1 MKGVLPCGF
10 GRKTFYSGGVEC
22 THPLAPSPVILLS
35 GADAGDAAKGS
46 DMTTEVRKPSLFW
59 ALLTLFLPVGVIL
72 YGTVWLGVRPP
83 VLPLLAAIA
92 LAACMCLRIGFK
104 WEELQEGMFQ
114 ALGRIQIAVAI
125 LVLVGM
131 IIAAWL
137 ASGTIPAIIYWGL
150 KLIAPEHFLL
160 SAMVL
165 CSVASVATGTSFGTM
180 GTLGVA
186 LLGVGQ
192 ALGFPPAMTVGAI
205 VSGAYL
211 GDKMS
216 PVSDST
222 NITASICEV
231 PLFQHITSMFWTT
244 IPAFICA
251 AILYT
256 IVGAIHT
263 QGQAVPVDNLN
274 IILQGLEA
282 NFSMGVVAFLPPVV
296 MIVLAYMRFPVLPTM
311 LACLLAAVIIALFQ
325 GVDLAGLCTMLT
337 SGYASKTGVKS
348 LDVLLSR
355 GGIMSIMPTVLLLCS
370 GVAFGG
376 VLEKARVLEVLLDAM
391 LQGAT
396 SPLRLVASTLAA
408 GYLILLGTGS
418 QMLAVIVPGRAFLEP
433 FKKADVHPAVL
444 SRTCEDAGTIGCPLI
459 PWSVHAFYIAGV
471 LNVTAY
477 EFAPYAFL
485 NWMVPLFSLVCALT
499 GFGIWRNN
507 GTSLRGSSKVA
518 AA

>member
-1 MKGVLPCGF
+1 M
-10 GRKTFYSGGVEC
+10 
-22 THPLAPSPVILLS
+22 
-35 GADAGDAAKGS
+35 AA
-46 DMTTEVRKPSLFW
+46 EERKPSLLW
-59 ALLTLFLPVGVIL
+59 ALLALFLPVSIIL

-114 ALGRIQIAVAI
+114 ALGRIQIAIAI

-160 SAMVL
+160 SAVLL

-192 ALGFPPAMTVGAI
+192 TLGFPPAMTVGAI

-231 PLFQHITSMFWTT
+231 PLFQHIVSMFWTT
-244 IPAFICA
+244 VPAFILACV
-251 AILYT
+251 LYA
-256 IVGAIHT
+256 IVGAMHAK
-263 QGQAVPVDNLN
+263 GQVLPVDNLN
-274 IILQGLEA
+274 VILNGLESK
-282 NFSMGVVAFLPPVV
+282 FSMGFVAFLPPII
-296 MIVLAYMRFPVLPTM
+296 MIVLAYLRFPVLPTM
-311 LACLLAAVIIALFQ
+311 LACLMAAVLIALFQ
-325 GVDLAGLCTMLT
+325 GVDLAALCKMLT
-337 SGYASKTGVKS
+337 SGYVSQTGVKS

-376 VLEKARVLEVLLDAM
+376 VLERARVLEVLLEAM
-391 LQGAT
+391 LKGAT
-396 SPLRLVASTLAA
+396 SSLRLVASTLAA

-433 FKKADVHPAVL
+433 FRKADVHPTVL

-485 NWMVPLFSLVCALT
+485 NWMVPVFSILCALT
-499 GFGIWRNN
+499 GFGIWRND
-507 GTSLRGSSKVA
+507 GTPLRGARKVTA
-518 AA
+518 A